1 MKIITKTNA
10 QIFLLLNALFWGSSY
25 IWSKMLL
32 SFLPPFFILFICSGL
47 GLIATVVL
55 FRNYLKNFNK
65 KAVLICVL
73 ISLVSVSSNTFCML
87 ALKRTTGSNTA
98 FIVQLSIVITPIIM
112 AILDRKAPSSKTIV
126 LALMS
131 MVGIYLITCSGKGM
145 VINLGDIFAL
155 CNALCFSLFIA
166 LQNKFSQVVDPI
178 QFTFIQHTTNFVAF
192 LSLALIFESS
202 SVLFSKVLSPIFFIL
217 IGLNALVI
225 IFTSL
230 FQSSAIKY
238 VRPENATII
247 YAFEPVTTALLGALL
262 LGERFTGIQ
271 SIVGC
276 SIILLAVA
284 ISATKF
290 SKEYLF
296 QMKFSKLCTLKSISA
311 IRIPPALYAWC
322 KPSFLYRTY
331 FESSRHLSTARK
343 AED

>member
-1 MKIITKTNA
+1 
-10 QIFLLLNALFWGSSY
+10 
-25 IWSKMLL
+25 
-32 SFLPPFFILFICSGL
+32 
-47 GLIATVVL
+47 
-55 FRNYLKNFNK
+55 
-65 KAVLICVL
+65 
-73 ISLVSVSSNTFCML
+73 ML
-87 ALKRTTGSNTA
+87 ALKRTSGSNTA

-112 AILDRKAPSSKTIV
+112 AILERKAPSSKTIV

-155 CNALCFSLFIA
+155 CNAICFSLFIA
-166 LQNKFSQVVDPI
+166 LQNKFSQVVNPI
-178 QFTFIQHTTNFVAF
+178 QFTFIQHATNFVAF

-202 SVLFSKVLSPIFFIL
+202 SISFSNVVSPLFLIL
-217 IGLNALVI
+217 IGLNAMVI

-247 YAFEPVTTALLGALL
+247 YAFEPVTTALLGSIL

-276 SIILLAVA
+276 FIILLTVA

-290 SKEYLF
+290 SKKDLV
-296 QMKFSKLCTLKSISA
+296 QMKFSEL
-311 IRIPPALYAWC
+311 
-322 KPSFLYRTY
+322 
-331 FESSRHLSTARK
+331 
-343 AED
+343 